1 MECLTYKIIKNDE
14 LAIFEF
20 ELRENIEPL
29 DLKNIQLPDLLRE
42 GISTKVA
49 VVSGRGPIWLYGFII
64 HHFHPCKAVA
74 VFDPRLGVAVVVE
87 SHSKKYSIGDTID
100 VQIGG

>member
-1 MECLTYKIIKNDE
+1 M
-14 LAIFEF
+14 
-20 ELRENIEPL
+20 
-29 DLKNIQLPDLLRE
+29 
-42 GISTKVA
+42 
-49 VVSGRGPIWLYGFII
+49 WLYGFII